1 MKCVIHPVVSHFEQW
16 APTVQKFGAMKYFG
30 DRQNDCSSIY
40 SISQAAKELIYFP
53 FCYTRAVFLATNEF
67 TGGKILIS
75 KMSFLSSLTAIGKL
89 S

>member
-30 DRQNDCSSIY
+30 GRQNDGSSIY
-40 SISQAAKELIYFP
+40 SISQAAKELIFLLYKGCF
-53 FCYTRAVFLATNEF
+53 FLATNEL